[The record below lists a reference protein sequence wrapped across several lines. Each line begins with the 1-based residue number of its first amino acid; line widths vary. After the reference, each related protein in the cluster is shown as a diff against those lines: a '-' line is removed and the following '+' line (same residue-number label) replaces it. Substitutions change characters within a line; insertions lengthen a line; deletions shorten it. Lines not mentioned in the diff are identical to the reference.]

1 MSSTIIQ
8 GRRAGWDWNI
18 WIQWIL
24 ANAIGETVGLGGTL
38 VISALLLLNAQKTMG
53 VLPAAALA
61 VLAGTFI
68 EGITVGTA
76 QWLVLRRPMKSIRW
90 RVWVLATALGA
101 FVAWTLGMIPSTFM
115 FAGADSGGA
124 ASAQISDLVI
134 YALAAAMGFVL
145 GPILGVPQWL
155 VLRHHLPKAGWWVLA
170 NALAWMVGMVIVFI
184 GTNFIPPEGI
194 SLNVAFVLLFF
205 LFVAGAA
212 VGAIHGLV
220 LVWLLHL
227 RALKGLQD
235 FLALTRL
242 VLMPGENGGL
252 ADGMYLSYLVDA
264 HEDRQY
270 LPDEWTTILR
280 PSL

>member
-1 MSSTIIQ
+1 MSSTTIQ
-8 GRRAGWDWNI
+8 GKRAGWDWNV
-18 WIQWIL
+18 WFQWIL
-24 ANAIGETVGLGGTL
+24 ANAVGETVGLGGTL
-38 VISALLLLNAQKTMG
+38 VIGGLLLLNAQKTMG

-76 QWLVLRRPMKSIRW
+76 QWLVLRRPLKSIRW
-90 RVWVLATALGA
+90 RVWVLATAIGA

-124 ASAQISDLVI
+124 APAQISDLMI
-134 YALAAAMGFVL
+134 YTLAAVMGFVL

-212 VGAIHGLV
+212 VGTIHGLV
-220 LVWLLHL
+220 LVWLLHV
-227 RALKGLQD
+227 RALRRFQVSK
-235 FLALTRL
+235 
-242 VLMPGENGGL
+242 P
-252 ADGMYLSYLVDA
+252 
-264 HEDRQY
+264 
-270 LPDEWTTILR
+270 
-280 PSL
+280 